1 MNHYCW
7 ACYAVNDRPNGVCVE
22 CGGQIAAPAGTS
34 YVELLLWELGHPLP
48 DRQLLAAE
56 ILGKLRDP
64 RACEPLRRLASESA
78 DPYLAAQALRSLL
91 AIDGA
96 TMHRALLEELA
107 DTGAAPARAVASR
120 ALKELQ

>member
-1 MNHYCW
+1 MNYYCW
-7 ACYAVNDRPNGVCVE
+7 ACYAVNDRPNGVCVD

-48 DRQLLAAE
+48 DPQLIAAE

-64 RACEPLRRLASESA
+64 QAREPLRRLASASA
-78 DPYLAAQALRSLL
+78 DPYLAAQALGSLL

-96 TMHRALLEELA
+96 TVLRPLLEELA
-107 DTGAAPARAVASR
+107 DAGAAPVRAVATA
-120 ALKELQ
+120 ALEQLR

>member
-7 ACYAVNDRPNGVCVE
+7 ACYAVNERPSGVCVA
-22 CGGQIAAPAGTS
+22 CGEEIAAPRGTD
-34 YVELLLWELGHPLP
+34 YADLLLWGLGHPLP

-56 ILGKLRDP
+56 ILGRLHDR
-64 RACEPLRRLASESA
+64 RAIEPLRRLVSESS

-96 TMHRALLEELA
+96 TPHRPLLEQLA
-107 DTGAAPARAVASR
+107 HSGAAPVRAVAAA
-120 ALKELQ
+120 ALGELR